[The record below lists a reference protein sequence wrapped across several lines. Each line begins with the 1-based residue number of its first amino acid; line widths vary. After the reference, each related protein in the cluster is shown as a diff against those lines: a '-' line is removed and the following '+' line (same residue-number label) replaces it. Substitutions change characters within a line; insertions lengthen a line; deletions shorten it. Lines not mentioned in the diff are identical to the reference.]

1 MSDILDDILKAIP
14 EPAPAEATVPPVQA
28 NEQEKKA
35 PSMAYSPEFEK
46 QYGKKA

>member
-14 EPAPAEATVPPVQA
+14 TEPVQST
-28 NEQEKKA
+28 EQEKK
-35 PSMAYSPEFEK
+35 PSMEYSPEFEK

>member
-1 MSDILDDILKAIP
+1 VSDILDNILKAIP
-14 EPAPAEATVPPVQA
+14 EPAPADATVPPVQA
-28 NEQEKKA
+28 TEQGKKT